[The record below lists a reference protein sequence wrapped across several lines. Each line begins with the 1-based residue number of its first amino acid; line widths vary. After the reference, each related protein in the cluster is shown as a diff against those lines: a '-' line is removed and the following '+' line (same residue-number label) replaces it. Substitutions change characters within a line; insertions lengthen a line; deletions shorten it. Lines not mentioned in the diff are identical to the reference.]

1 MNKCDVIIPIY
12 NAYECVIE
20 CIESVI
26 RNTKFNKNKLILIND
41 KSTDS
46 RVLPKLKEYQRK
58 YEFI

>member
-26 RNTKFNKNKLILIND
+26 RNTKFDKNKLILIND